1 MCKMCVALFS
11 AVLAVCVQAART
23 ADRFYG
29 VDYSVERNV
38 RGIRAVRLAKVDGKD
53 QLTLQDPAGNWPQMA
68 QKTEQLGDGALR
80 VTVPWR
86 KTEVEAVFFEKDGKR
101 RLKGTVRGSEPC
113 AFAGEEVDPNPQPK
127 DVPQLFD
134 GTPWPQRREA
144 LKKLFAEA
152 EFGVRPVERPKD
164 LAFKTAPDVTI
175 LNGKA
180 VHRAVE
186 ISCRGPYGPFAFT
199 AHAYLPKDAR
209 KVGAFVA
216 IALGQRLRKE
226 GFVPTSENPS
236 FHSCP
241 VKDIIDR
248 GYAVV
253 VFDNWDVAL
262 DDKGECF
269 TSGVFA
275 AFGPK
280 ERTATSWGA
289 LSAWAWGASRV
300 ADWLE
305 TQPEFDMSRL
315 AVVGHSRGGKT
326 ALWVG
331 ATDERFTLICDNA
344 SGAGGS
350 KLNHVN
356 LPASEPYVVLARNL
370 PHFFCPAFCAAT
382 SQDEG
387 KFPYDQHLLLALVA
401 PRRLCVGSCAEDSW
415 AGPAGQRLACELASP
430 AWENLGVGG
439 YGDRVRWHIV
449 PGGHDLSIA
458 NWRHYMDAMDSL
470 QK

>member
-1 MCKMCVALFS
+1 MNAGVTLVS
-11 AVLAVCVQAART
+11 AILAVAVQAAGT
-23 ADRFYG
+23 AEGFFG
-29 VDYSVERNV
+29 VDYGVEKNA

-68 QKTEQLGDGALR
+68 LKTERQEDGSLR

-101 RLKGTVRGSEPC
+101 RFKGTVKGAEPC
-113 AFAGEEVDPNPQPK
+113 AFAGTEVDPNPQPK
-127 DVPQLFD
+127 DVPPLFD
-134 GTPWPQRREA
+134 GTPWPQRRAA
-144 LKKLFAEA
+144 LLKLFAEA

-175 LNGKA
+175 LGGKA

-186 ISCRGPYGPFAFT
+186 ISCKGPYGPFAFT

-209 KVGAFVA
+209 KVGVFVA

-226 GFVPTSENPS
+226 GFVPAAEDPS

-262 DDKGECF
+262 DDKDRF
-269 TSGVFA
+269 ASSGVFA

-305 TQPEFDMSRL
+305 TQPEIDMSRL
-315 AVVGHSRGGKT
+315 GVVGHSRGGKT

-331 ATDERFTLICDNA
+331 AMDERFTLVCDNA
-344 SGAGGS
+344 SGTGGS
-350 KLNHVN
+350 RLNHID
-356 LPASEPYVVLARNL
+356 LPASEPMELASRVI
-370 PHFFCPAFCAAT
+370 PHFYCPGFRAT
-382 SQDEG
+382 ALKEDNL
-387 KFPYDQHLLLALVA
+387 PYDQHMLLALVA

-415 AGPAGQRLACELASP
+415 AGPPGQRFACELASP
-430 AWENLGVGG
+430 AWERLGVGG
-439 YGDRVRWHIV
+439 FGDRVRWHIV
-449 PGGHDLSIA
+449 PGPHDLSIA
-458 NWRHYMDAMDSL
+458 NWRHYLDAMDDMERN
-470 QK
+470 